1 MTRPPPTYT
10 LFPYTTLFR
19 SSQTGKQGDGR
30 VGTPQNAR
38 HSGGLGD
45 RDGAGRADR
54 RGTTAAESAT
64 FAGSESRI
72 SRGPHPVDGSAAGRA
87 ALFASQQ
94 AFAAGLDPHSGK
106 AIHPIRANRRADPR
120 VAGRERGGRN
130 R

>member
-1 MTRPPPTYT
+1 MIRRPPRST

-19 SSQTGKQGDGR
+19 SNAPGEPRRCSQTGKQGDGR

-54 RGTTAAESAT
+54 RGTAAAQSAT

-72 SRGPHPVDGSAAGRA
+72 SRGPHPVDGSAAGRDRK
-87 ALFASQQ
+87 SVVQ
-94 AFAAGLDPHSGK
+94 GK
-106 AIHPIRANRRADPR
+106 SVDL
-120 VAGRERGGRN
+120 GGR
-130 R
+130 RI